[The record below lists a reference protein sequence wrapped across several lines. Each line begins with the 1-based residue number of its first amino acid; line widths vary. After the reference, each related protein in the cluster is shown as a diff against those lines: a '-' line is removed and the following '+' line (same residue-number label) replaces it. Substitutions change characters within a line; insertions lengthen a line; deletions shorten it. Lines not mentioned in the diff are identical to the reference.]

1 MIAIIDYDMGNLGSI
16 KNMIKKVG
24 GESIITNNI
33 EIISKAS
40 GIILPGVGSF
50 DTGVDNLKKY
60 NLFDPI
66 KEIAVSEKK
75 PFLGIC
81 LGMQLMT
88 NMSEEGT
95 EKGLGL
101 VNAETI
107 KFKEETDRKI
117 PYMGWNIVEK
127 AESSVLFKNFVEPP
141 RFYFVHSFYVKCNE
155 EQDVAGRSIY
165 GQVFDSAFERGNIWG
180 VQFHPEKSHRFGMT
194 LMAGFLK
201 FVNSYA

>member
-24 GESIITNNI
+24 GESVITNNVD
-33 EIISKAS
+33 IISKAS

-50 DTGVDNLKKY
+50 DSGVNNLKKY
-60 NLFDPI
+60 KLFDLI
-66 KEIAVSEKK
+66 KDLAIIEKK
-75 PFLGIC
+75 PLLGIC

-88 NMSEEGT
+88 NMSEEGS
-95 EKGLGL
+95 EKGLCL

-107 KFKEETDRKI
+107 KFEEDIIRKI

-127 AESSVLFKNFVEPP
+127 SNSSILFKNFVDPP
-141 RFYFVHSFYVKCNE
+141 RFYFVHSYFVKCNDE
-155 EQDVAGRSIY
+155 NDVVGRSEY
-165 GQVFDSAFERGNIWG
+165 GQVFDSAFEKGNIMG

-194 LMAGFLK
+194 LMEGFIKL
-201 FVNSYA
+201 VNSNV